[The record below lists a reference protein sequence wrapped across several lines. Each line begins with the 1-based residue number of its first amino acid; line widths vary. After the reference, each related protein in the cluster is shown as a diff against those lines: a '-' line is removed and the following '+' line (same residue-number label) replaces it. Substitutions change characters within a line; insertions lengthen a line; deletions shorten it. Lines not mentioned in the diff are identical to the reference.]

1 MNLNKA
7 SVIFPRENYYF
18 SNAQIMKKLL
28 ALILTIFITSLSF
41 AQLTVRNNTFIFVD
55 GAGFTEA
62 ANVAPLFV
70 TGALNLNEVDSKI
83 YLRNEAQIIQGN
95 TASTNSG
102 VGQLSVQQT
111 GTANTFAYNYWC
123 SPVGNNSAAAGNE
136 ANKVDLIDESTGL
149 ITSNN
154 ALFTSGYDGS
164 STPSLTISNRWLYSY
179 VTSDEYSEWIALDE
193 TSSVQPGLGFTM
205 KGNPSASQLYDF
217 RGKPNSG
224 TITNSIAANQ
234 FTLVGNPYPSAID
247 ALLFI
252 HDTDNANVDNNLPTT
267 TGALYYWEQ
276 QPTDHFTENY
286 IGGYATYTISS
297 GGAPSFVPAQFF
309 AYDSSGN
316 EIPLPPPGSTGSK
329 EAGRYIPIGQG
340 FMVEGS
346 PTAPANSLVYTKNTH
361 RVFHKESSGNSA
373 FFRTSNTNVSSNNS
387 SSESVQY
394 DDNGLAILPEDFK
407 RFRLNVLFNNNF
419 KRQLLQNFH
428 NTATDGFD
436 YGLEAPSPSDSSTDA
451 FWTQNDEDMLIQ
463 AHSFNIEKR
472 IPVIIRAENQQSIA
486 FSLFDIQ
493 NFDASQ
499 PIYIH
504 DIENDIY
511 VDLKEQNYSINLPA
525 GDYTTRF
532 EITFQ
537 NAETLNTE
545 DITDEDFMV
554 FQNTKNSEL
563 TILNPNGLDIK
574 SVTLFDISGKIVIN
588 VKNLGSQNDYS
599 FSTQSLS
606 EGVYVANI
614 TVASNQSISK
624 KVVIKN

>member
-1 MNLNKA
+1 MIKHIL
-7 SVIFPRENYYF
+7 F
-18 SNAQIMKKLL
+18 
-28 ALILTIFITSLSF
+28 LICIVSSLSAS
-41 AQLTVRNNTFIFVD
+41 AQLTVTNSSFIFVD
-55 GAGFTEA
+55 GDGFIEGPD
-62 ANVAPLFV
+62 VAPLFV
-70 TGALNLNEVDSKI
+70 TGAINLNEADSKI

-123 SPVGNNSAAAGNE
+123 SPVGSNTATSGNE
-136 ANKVDLIDESTGL
+136 VNRVDLIDESTGL
-149 ITSNN
+149 TTSTN

-164 STPSLTISNRWLYSY
+164 STPSLTISDRWLYSY
-179 VTSDEYSEWIALDE
+179 VTSDDYSEWINLDE
-193 TSSVQPGLGFTM
+193 TSPIQPGLGFTM

-224 TITNSIAANQ
+224 AITNSIAANQ
-234 FTLVGNPYPSAID
+234 FTLIGNPYPSAID

-252 HDTDNANVDNNLPTT
+252 HDTDNANVDNNSPST

-286 IGGYATYTISS
+286 IGGYASYTISS
-297 GGAPSFVPAQFF
+297 GGTPSFVPAQFF

-329 EAGRYIPIGQG
+329 VAGRYIPIGQG

-346 PTAPANSLVYTKNTH
+346 PSTLANSLVYLKNSH
-361 RVFHKESSGNSA
+361 RIFHKESSGDSS
-373 FFRTSNTNVSSNNS
+373 FFRTSNTNVASEDS
-387 SSESVQY
+387 SSEAIQY
-394 DDNGLAILPEDFK
+394 DDNGLAILPDDFK

-436 YGLEAPSPSDSSTDA
+436 YGLEAPSSSDFTTDA
-451 FWTQNDEDMLIQ
+451 FWTQNDEAMVIQ
-463 AHSFNIEKR
+463 AHSFDIEKR
-472 IPVIIRAENQQSIA
+472 IPVIIRAENQQPIEFSI
-486 FSLFDIQ
+486 FDIQ
-493 NFDASQ
+493 NFDTSQ

-504 DIENDIY
+504 DLENDIY

-537 NAETLNTE
+537 NAETLDVA

-563 TILNPNGLDIK
+563 TVLNPNGLDIK

-588 VKNLGSQNDYS
+588 AKNLGAQNDYS